1 MIRETLGE
9 EMGAVRERCHSH
21 EIQIPLLLLGLVLSS
36 LIMVLGKAGF
46 WYGGG
51 ILLIYLELDNTF
63 VQPFFQLSF
72 FFYRYYQVTYFLLG
86 IIIISKVIF
95 N

>member
-1 MIRETLGE
+1 
-9 EMGAVRERCHSH
+9 MGAVRERCHSH

-72 FFYRYYQVTYFLLG
+72 FLQILPSHLL
-86 IIIISKVIF
+86 F
-95 N
+95 AWNNYN